1 MADEVFR
8 KEWLADGRIACYRF
22 VSTGSESA
30 ETWFSEIVDLFQS
43 WDGSKPLLLMIDLSE
58 PDNALSPEAMRAA
71 REASLAEPD
80 VVGKTAILVDSSAST
95 HNVSALVEHADGRLE
110 IIDWAQR
117 EAALKA
123 LNGQVLVLP
132 A

>member
-30 ETWFSEIVDLFQS
+30 EKWFSEIVDLFQS
-43 WDGSKPLLLMIDLSE
+43 WDASKPLLLMIDLSE

-80 VVGKTAILVDSSAST
+80 VAGKTAILVDSSAST
-95 HNVSALVEHADGRLE
+95 HNVSALVDHVLAGTRERRIFSQESEAVAWLLE
-110 IIDWAQR
+110 A
-117 EAALKA
+117 
-123 LNGQVLVLP
+123 
-132 A
+132 